1 MNPIAHYLRPVV
13 FLYVCLY
20 HHIGEIENLEAA
32 DDGVGAMGAG
42 WQRDNWLTP
51 LYPKVGAYTNTEEC
65 RLWLFRSIT

>member
-32 DDGVGAMGAG
+32 DDGVGAMGLDG
-42 WQRDNWLTP
+42 REIIGSHLHF
-51 LYPKVGAYTNTEEC
+51 KVGVFTNTEEC
-65 RLWLFRSIT
+65 LLWLFRSIT